1 MRVMLP
7 ALFLS
12 VAGLAQAG
20 ILINSPAWV
29 VALQCD
35 GYQQCYASSN
45 GSYTGNLSGARRFTD
60 PAQAERFVRSFT
72 SSIRDKSPQ
81 IQQITEP
88 VCVQPDANSKAHEN
102 GKPC

>member
-1 MRVMLP
+1 MKKMLA

-12 VAGLAQAG
+12 AAGLAQAG
-20 ILINSPAWV
+20 VLVNSPAWV

-60 PAQAERFVRSFT
+60 PLQAERFVRSFT
-72 SSIRDKSPQ
+72 SSIRDKNPQ
-81 IQQITEP
+81 IQQISEP
-88 VCVQPDANSKAHEN
+88 VCVQPDANNKTHDN

>member
-1 MRVMLP
+1 MRVMLA

-20 ILINSPAWV
+20 VLINSPAWV

-45 GSYTGNLSGARRFTD
+45 GSYTGNLSGARRFSD
-60 PAQAERFVRSFT
+60 PTQAERFVRSFT

-81 IQQITEP
+81 IQQINEP
-88 VCVQPDANSKAHEN
+88 VCVQPDANSKSDKN
-102 GKPC
+102 GQPC